1 MICLPVHLAVHVP
14 ILLPVHLSI
23 LLAVNL
29 SIILPILL
37 PVGLAICLPILLP
50 IGLAIFLTDI
60 GLRHHHSRHDGRGC
74 HSHDQTGN
82 RYCFQHAVL
91 HDTSSLNM
99 RE

>member
-1 MICLPVHLAVHVP
+1 MGARGSLTVEIRRGAHDPDRAPLVSFGLVKLPSVPTAMICLPVHLSVHVS

-60 GLRHHHSRHDGRGC
+60 
-74 HSHDQTGN
+74 
-82 RYCFQHAVL
+82 
-91 HDTSSLNM
+91 
-99 RE
+99 